1 MGVQAMAQQRLPL
14 ADELKRLVDDL
25 RADRDVW
32 RDQAQRL
39 ALPSPEPTKSWWRWL
54 RSTG

>member
-1 MGVQAMAQQRLPL
+1 ML
-14 ADELKRLVDDL
+14 ADMQS
-25 RADRDVW
+25 DRDAW

-39 ALPSPEPTKSWWRWL
+39 ALPKPEPKPMTWWRWL